1 MSNSPLSIRRL
12 ISPNK
17 NGPRNH
23 KIDTITIHCTAGR
36 MSVDQLCNFF
46 SSSAVGASCNY
57 AIGDD
62 GKIAT
67 IVDESD
73 RSWCSSN
80 SSNDNRAITIE
91 CSSDATHPYAIN
103 SKVMDSLV
111 KLCADICIRNGIP
124 ELRWKADKTLIGLV
138 DRQNITVHRWFAAK
152 ACPGDYI
159 YSRLG
164 QIAADANKIIKGGE
178 DLTKEEARQL
188 FDEWYRN
195 KNPTY
200 DKLEDVPSYWRDD
213 IKALMDK
220 GIVKGTGSG
229 LGLTKSEAKAAVI
242 VYRGLKKAGL

>member
-1 MSNSPLSIRRL
+1 MSNSPLSCKRL
-12 ISPNK
+12 ISPNR
-17 NGPRNH
+17 NSPRNH

-36 MSVDQLCNFF
+36 MSVEQLCNLF
-46 SSSAVGASCNY
+46 SSVATGASCNY

-62 GKIAT
+62 GRIAT

-73 RSWCSSN
+73 RSWCSS
-80 SSNDNRAITIE
+80 SASNDNRAVTIE
-91 CSSDATHPYAIN
+91 CSSDAGDPYAIN
-103 SKVMDSLV
+103 AKVMDSLI
-111 KLCADICIRNGIP
+111 KLCADICKRNSIP
-124 ELRWKADKTLIGLV
+124 ELRWKADKNLIGLV
-138 DRQNITVHRWFAAK
+138 DKQNMTVHRWFAAK

-178 DLTKEEARQL
+178 NLTKDETRQL

-200 DKLEDVPSYWRDD
+200 NKLEDVPSYWRDD

-220 GIVKGTGSG
+220 GIIKGTGSD

-242 VYRGLKKAGL
+242 VYRGLTKLGL